1 VQTELDVLRDVC
13 ARLEGAGIEY
23 MLTGSLAMNYYAT
36 PRMTRDVD
44 LVVAAEATDAGK
56 LVGLFEPDYYV
67 PEEGLARTIHDRGMF
82 NLLHIES
89 SVKVDIVIRK
99 DEPFRRG
106 EFARRARVRL
116 SGVEAWIVSKEDLI
130 LSKLVWARDG
140 ESELQRRDVR
150 NLLSSDADI
159 AYLRTWA
166 PPLGV
171 ADSLEQLLD
180 ERHEP

>member
-1 VQTELDVLRDVC
+1 MQTELDVLRDVC

-56 LVGLFEPDYYV
+56 IVGLFAPDYYV
-67 PEEGLARTIHDRGMF
+67 PEEGLARTIRDRGMF

-116 SGVEAWIVSKEDLI
+116 SGVEAWIVSKEDLV

-140 ESELQRRDVR
+140 ESELQRRDVL
-150 NLLSSDADI
+150 NLLSSDPDT

-166 PPLGV
+166 PRLGV

>member
-1 VQTELDVLRDVC
+1 MQTELDVLRDVC

-44 LVVAAEATDAGK
+44 LVVAAEATDAEK
-56 LVGLFEPDYYV
+56 FVGLFAPDYYV
-67 PEEGLARTIHDRGMF
+67 PEVGLAQTIRDRGMF
-82 NLLHIES
+82 NVLHIES

-99 DEPFRRG
+99 DEPFRRA

-116 SGVEAWIVSKEDLI
+116 AGTETWIVSKEDLI
-130 LSKLVWARDG
+130 LSKLVWAKDA

-150 NLLSSDADI
+150 NLLSAEGDVS
-159 AYLRTWA
+159 YLRTWA
-166 PPLGV
+166 PRLGV
-171 ADSLEQLLD
+171 SDLLERLLD
-180 ERHEP
+180 ERHES